1 MEQPIQRLVTEENQM
16 SSKFKVLLVYP
27 NLQMINLLPSNISI
41 LSASL
46 KEKGFDMDL
55 FDTTFYKIEQKSID
69 EQRVEIL
76 QLRPFDLTKYGL
88 HYKETDVYDDF
99 RRKVVSYKPDLI
111 AITIVDD
118 TLHLAI
124 ELLKKVSDLDIP
136 VCAGGVHV
144 IFAPEGVLSYDDI
157 DYICWGEGEEALPE
171 LCLHLK
177 EGLPVEQIKNIWSKK
192 DGKIIRNGMRELVD
206 LDKIPYNDF
215 SLFEE
220 KRFFRPMQGKVFRM
234 VPVEID
240 RGCPYNCQFCA
251 APHLRALY
259 RKETN
264 CNYYRMKHPDRVI
277 EEMKHYID
285 QYKAEYIFFNSETF
299 LAMPDAKFDEFASK
313 YTEEINIPFWC
324 QSRVETISDFKIKRL
339 EMMGCDRISIGL
351 EHGNEEFRKKVL
363 NKPFTNNQVIN
374 AFNILKK
381 YKIPITVNNII
392 GFPDE
397 TREMVFDTINLNRE
411 IYADSI
417 SAFIFVP
424 YHGTVLKE
432 ISLEKGYITENTE
445 THSIVYPALDMPQ
458 LSKGSILGLL
468 RTFPLYIK
476 MPKSRFNEIKVAEE
490 FTKEGNA
497 MFSKLAKEYA
507 QKYWEDK

>member
-1 MEQPIQRLVTEENQM
+1 M
-16 SSKFKVLLVYP
+16 SDKFKVLLVYP

-46 KEKGFDMDL
+46 KQKGFDVDI
-55 FDTTFYKIEQKSID
+55 FDTTFYKTEQKSID

-76 QLRPFDLTKYGL
+76 QLRPFDLSKFGL
-88 HYKETDVYDDF
+88 HYKDTDVYDDF
-99 RRKVVSYKPDLI
+99 RKKVESYKPDLI

-124 ELLKKVSDLDIP
+124 ELLKNISDIDIP

-144 IFAPEGVLSYDDI
+144 IFSPAGVLSHDEI
-157 DYICWGEGEEALPE
+157 DYICCGEGEEALPE
-171 LCLHLK
+171 LCKHL
-177 EGLPVEQIKNIWSKK
+177 EDGIPVENIKNIWSKK
-192 DGKIIRNGMRELVD
+192 DGTIIKNGMRKLVD

-215 SLFEE
+215 SMFEE

-240 RGCPYNCQFCA
+240 RGCPYSCQFCA

-259 RKETN
+259 KKETG
-264 CNYYRMKHPDRVI
+264 CNYYRMKSLDRI
-277 EEMKHYID
+277 IDEMKYYID
-285 QYKAEYIFFNSETF
+285 RYKAEYIFFNSETF
-299 LAMPDAKFDEFASK
+299 LAMPDAKFDEFARR
-313 YTEEINIPFWC
+313 YIEEIKIPFWC
-324 QSRVETISDFKIKRL
+324 QSRIETISDFKISRL
-339 EMMGCDRISIGL
+339 ERMGCDRISIGL

-363 NKPFTNNQVIN
+363 NKPFTNMQVIN

-397 TREMVFDTINLNRE
+397 TREMVFDTINLNRK
-411 IYADSI
+411 IHADSI

-432 ISLEKGYITENTE
+432 TALKKGYITENVE

-458 LSKGSILGLL
+458 LSKESIRGLL

-476 MPKSRFNEIKVAEE
+476 MPKSRFDDIKIAEK
-490 FTKEGNA
+490 FTEEGNRMFA
-497 MFSKLAKEYA
+497 MMAQEYA
-507 QKYWEDK
+507 EKYW

>member
-1 MEQPIQRLVTEENQM
+1 M
-16 SSKFKVLLVYP
+16 STKFKILLVYP

-46 KEKGFDMDL
+46 KQKGIEVDI
-55 FDTTFYKIEQKSID
+55 FDTTFYKIENKSID

-76 QLRPFDLTKYGL
+76 QLRPFDLSVYGI
-88 HYKETDVYDDF
+88 HYKDTDVYEDF
-99 RRKVVSYKPDLI
+99 RKKVEIYKPDLI
-111 AITIVDD
+111 APSIVDD
-118 TLHLAI
+118 TFHLTI
-124 ELLKKVSDLDIP
+124 ELLRKVSYMDIP

-144 IFAPEGVLSYDDI
+144 IFSPESILSHDEI

-171 LCLHLK
+171 LCQHLK
-177 EGLPVEQIKNIWSKK
+177 EGLPVDKIKNIWSKK
-192 DGKIIRNGMRELVD
+192 DGKIIRNGMRGLVD

-215 SLFEE
+215 SIFEE

-234 VPVEID
+234 IPIEID

-259 RKETN
+259 KKETN
-264 CNYYRMKHPDRVI
+264 CNYYRMKHFDRVI
-277 EEMKHYID
+277 DEMKHYINK
-285 QYKAEYIFFNSETF
+285 YKAEYIFFNSETF
-299 LAMPDAKFDEFASK
+299 LAMPDAKFDEFARR
-313 YTEEINIPFWC
+313 YIEEINVRFWC
-324 QSRVETISDFKIKRL
+324 QSRIETISDFKISRL
-339 EMMGCDRISIGL
+339 EKMGCDRISIGL

-363 NKPFTNNQVIN
+363 NKPFTNEQVIN
-374 AFNILKK
+374 AFNILGK
-381 YKIPITVNNII
+381 YKISVTVNNII

-411 IYADSI
+411 IHADSI

-424 YHGTVLKE
+424 YHGTVLRELALK
-432 ISLEKGYITENTE
+432 KGYITQNTE

-458 LSKGSILGLL
+458 LSKESILGLL

-476 MPKSRFNEIKVAEE
+476 MPKSRFNDIKIAEK
-490 FTKEGNA
+490 FTEEGNR
-497 MFSKLAKEYA
+497 MFEMMSKEYA
-507 QKYWEDK
+507 EKYW